1 MAQMQRDATKD
12 AFWRDAIR
20 RQADSGLS
28 IREFCRRE
36 QISESSFHERRRTFR
51 EREARR
57 PAVPP
62 AFLPVVV
69 RNQRPAEATPDSGL
83 VIELRGGRRLCL
95 PGSTP
100 AIRVAELIRALEAS
114 EVTA

>member
-1 MAQMQRDATKD
+1 MAQTQRDATKA
-12 AFWRDAIR
+12 AFWQDAIR

-28 IREFCRRE
+28 IREFCRRQ
-36 QISESSFHERRRTFR
+36 QISESSFHERRRTFQ
-51 EREARR
+51 ERAARR
-57 PAVPP
+57 PAAPP

-69 RNQRPAEATPDSGL
+69 RDQRPAEATPNSGL

-100 AIRVAELIRALEAS
+100 AARVAELIRALEVI

>member
-1 MAQMQRDATKD
+1 MAQTRRDATKD

-28 IREFCRRE
+28 IRQFCRRE
-36 QISESSFHERRRTFR
+36 QVSESSFHERRRTFR

-57 PAVPP
+57 PAAPP

-69 RNQRPAEATPDSGL
+69 TDHQPAKLTPDSGL

-95 PGSTP
+95 PSSTP
-100 AIRVAELIRALEAS
+100 AIRVAELIRALEAT

>member
-1 MAQMQRDATKD
+1 MAQTQRDATKD

-20 RQADSGLS
+20 RQSEGELS

-57 PAVPP
+57 PAAPP

-69 RNQRPAEATPDSGL
+69 RDQPPMSATPDFGL

-100 AIRVAELIRALEAS
+100 AARVAELIRALEAT

>member
-1 MAQMQRDATKD
+1 MAQTQRDATKD
-12 AFWRDAIR
+12 AFWRDVIR
-20 RQADSGLS
+20 RQGEGGLS

-36 QISESSFHERRRTFR
+36 QISESSFHERRRTLR
-51 EREARR
+51 QRDARK
-57 PAVPP
+57 PVTPP

-69 RNQRPAEATPDSGL
+69 RDQRSAEATPDAGL

-100 AIRVAELIRALEAS
+100 ATRVAELIRALEAT

>member
-1 MAQMQRDATKD
+1 MAQMQRDETKD

-51 EREARR
+51 QRDARR
-57 PAVPP
+57 PAAPP

-69 RNQRPAEATPDSGL
+69 RDQQPAEVTPDSGL

-100 AIRVAELIRALEAS
+100 ALRVAELIRALEAT